1 MQGIFCLLQE
11 KKVRMRQKGRREI
24 KGDDRCTQLCA
35 CYNKT
40 VFFCNGTH
48 VNIDWKHFESPLTAP
63 TIINSSKDG
72 SCQPINSN

>member
-24 KGDDRCTQLCA
+24 KGDDGALSSVHAIIKQF
-35 CYNKT
+35 
-40 VFFCNGTH
+40 FFCNGTH
-48 VNIDWKHFESPLTAP
+48 VNIDWKHFELPLTAP